1 MTYDLKISGGLVY
14 DGNGGEPIKT
24 NIGVR
29 DGRIVEIGACDREAA
44 QILDAKGAIVT
55 PGFIDLHTHYDGQIS
70 WDEELKP
77 SVNHGVTTIVMGNC
91 GVGFAPCRKTDH
103 EKLIKLM
110 QGVEDIPGTALAEGL
125 TWDWESF
132 PEYLDA
138 IDSRPHTIDFMAMV
152 PHDPL
157 RVFVMGDRAVFD
169 EHATDEDIAQM
180 RQLTREALEA
190 GAVGF
195 STGRSDAHRD
205 ADGNWT
211 PTSEAHPS
219 ELSGIAEA
227 LNGLGHGV
235 LHAVNDF
242 DQERPGDQF
251 EDEFDVLEAFF
262 RAAPGHKASMTL
274 MQRDLVPDHW
284 KMIIERAEQLQ
295 KEGVDLRL
303 QVAPRG
309 IGLFL
314 GLQSTHHPLMA
325 FPSYIEISDL
335 PLAERVERLRDPSL
349 KAKMLA
355 ETPVKLAVKG
365 SSIPPMTDTLI
376 AMMEHIAVKMFKLSP
391 DGSGNA
397 EYEQAYESS
406 AAAEA
411 QRRGETVWSVLYD
424 WLLDDDGK
432 ALIYFPIYNYT
443 DMNYDAVRT
452 MMTHPLSL
460 PGLTDGGAHV
470 GYICDA
476 SFPTYLLSYWARD
489 RASGQIPLS
498 RVVQMLTADG
508 ADYLGLTDRGR
519 LEVGL
524 KADINIINHD
534 KLSLKVPHL
543 VQDLPAGGQRLLQ
556 DVTGYR
562 ATFVSGVQVIDNDE
576 VTQARP
582 GRLVRAGA

>member
-14 DGNGGEPIKT
+14 DGNGGEPKRT

-29 DGRIVEIGACDREAA
+29 DGLIVEIGACEGAA
-44 QILDAKGAIVT
+44 NQTIDANGSIVT

-70 WDEELKP
+70 WDDELKP

-125 TWDWESF
+125 SWDWESF

-138 IDSRPHTIDFMAMV
+138 IDSRPHTIDFLAMV

-169 EHATDEDIAQM
+169 ERATDDDIAQM
-180 RQLTREALEA
+180 RKLTREALEA

-251 EDEFDVLEAFF
+251 EEEFDVLEAYF

-295 KEGVDLRL
+295 EEGVDLRL

-335 PLAERVERLRDPSL
+335 PLEERVERLRDPSL

-411 QRRGETVWSVLYD
+411 QRSGETVWSVLYD
-424 WLLDDDGK
+424 WLLEDDGK

-489 RASGQIPLS
+489 RASGQISLS
-498 RVVQMLTADG
+498 RIVQMLTADG
-508 ADYLGLTDRGR
+508 ADYLGLADRGR

-524 KADINIINHD
+524 KADINIIDHD

-562 ATFVSGVQVIDNDE
+562 ATFVSGVQVIADDQ
-576 VTQARP
+576 VTKARP